1 MAVDA
6 NGHTC
11 GGLLLGG
18 SDECVNETKTEMD
31 KADAEQKQQVGQD
44 PTLPTAVAPP
54 FDPVNTLM
62 TAIFPKTWGDM
73 ASLALAVPTDGLAE
87 GAAPLAKAIEM
98 SSSIGEDSK
107 LVKYAEEAGKSVQ
120 KGLDSLTKELSRGN
134 TNPGL
139 GSKSLGKGISYAR
152 ARDGAR
158 VFYQQ
163 AGNKIEILAKA
174 SKANETAV
182 INYLKNLF

>member
-1 MAVDA
+1 M
-6 NGHTC
+6 N
-11 GGLLLGG
+11 
-18 SDECVNETKTEMD
+18 
-31 KADAEQKQQVGQD
+31 
-44 PTLPTAVAPP
+44 
-54 FDPVNTLM
+54 
-62 TAIFPKTWGDM
+62 AIFPQTWGDM

-87 GAAPLAKAIEM
+87 GAAPLAKA
-98 SSSIGEDSK
+98 IGEDSK

-163 AGNKIEILAKA
+163 AGNNIEILAKA